1 MFGRFCP
8 PPSFAGATAKALAP
22 KERREGKIKQNQK
35 QIDFGFLER
44 GTGVPLVCVGV
55 FFGADG
61 SEPFN
66 QSPNG
71 RDGRAPF
78 FSEAKSNFKERWV
91 CRIDFISSSRRS
103 SRWNLR
109 CGFHSGVFL

>member
-22 KERREGKIKQNQK
+22 KERREAKVKQNQK
-35 QIDFGFLER
+35 QLDFGFLER
-44 GTGVPLVCVGV
+44 GTGVSPIRRLSELEAPLVCVGV

-61 SEPFN
+61 SESFN

-78 FSEAKSNFKERWV
+78 FSEAKSNFKERW
-91 CRIDFISSSRRS
+91 
-103 SRWNLR
+103 L
-109 CGFHSGVFL
+109 